1 MSLSR
6 ADLAVLVAG
15 LTTTVVL
22 TTATGQPAWAT
33 GQSTTTTVTASTTL
47 VADPTNLAT
56 DEEKVAA
63 ARVLGINPGIDM
75 LVLNDQEFVFS
86 IWRQARDGSFV
97 KAEALRTYASD
108 DSNAAY
114 AFITTGIFAASA
126 DDAQAEI
133 AAERA
138 KALRRSVAVTVGLD
152 PSDTALIEK
161 NDRDFIFSVWQRV
174 NVGSHVWTAARDA
187 IADGT
192 DQDDWT
198 AFLTVGASAAHAQDV
213 TDAIAE
219 ADAELAARL
228 AAEQLATAKKS
239 LLQLLLLPVS
249 DELVAAPNRQF
260 VLHVHNNAKGV
271 EVKLASQVALNT
283 PDQQLEQALKDF
295 VFTGGAAANKRDEDA
310 AAAKEL
316 AGYVAQITKIRD
328 DARADGYSPNLLA
341 AADRALV
348 ENTLVATQTFLLKGQ
363 EDARA
368 LDVAF
373 RQKRTWDF
381 NGDKKPDIVAAD
393 STTGILWLYTR
404 KGDGTVEDT
413 RIRIGTGWAK
423 WTAVFSPGDFNG
435 DGLNDVIARNTAGEL
450 LLYRGNGR
458 GGWLNGTAP
467 DVIGSSGW
475 NQYNAMF
482 SPGDFNGDGFADLIA
497 RNSAGQLKLYRGNGR
512 GYWLNGSSPDIIG
525 NSGWNQYN
533 AMFSPGDFNG
543 DGFAD
548 LIGRNSAGQLKLYRG
563 NGRGAWLNGSSP
575 ETIGTGFSSFNMIF
589 STGDWN
595 SDGRADVI
603 TRNAAGELRLY
614 RGNGKGNW
622 INPAANILIGRSGWN
637 AFKFVF

>member
-1 MSLSR
+1 M
-6 ADLAVLVAG
+6 VAG
-15 LTTTVVL
+15 LTTVVML
-22 TTATGQPAWAT
+22 TTVAGQPAWA
-33 GQSTTTTVTASTTL
+33 QSPSTTSAVTASNSL

-56 DEEKVAA
+56 DEDKVAA

-97 KAEALRTYASD
+97 KAGALRTYESD
-108 DSNAAY
+108 DPNAAY
-114 AFITTGIFAASA
+114 AFITVGIFAASA

-133 AAERA
+133 IAERA

-174 NVGSHVWTAARDA
+174 TAGSHVWTAARDA

-192 DQDDWT
+192 DQEDWT
-198 AFLTVGASAAHAQDV
+198 AFLTVGAAAAHAQDV
-213 TDAIAE
+213 ADAIAQ

-239 LLQLLLLPVS
+239 LLQLLLLAVT

-271 EVKLASQVALNT
+271 EVKLASQVALNA
-283 PDQQLEQALKDF
+283 PDEQLDQALKDF
-295 VFTGGAAANKRDEDA
+295 IFTGGAAANKRDEDI

-316 AGYVAQITKIRD
+316 AGYVTQITKIRD
-328 DARADGYSPNLLA
+328 DARTDGYSPNLLA
-341 AADRALV
+341 AAERALAD
-348 ENTLVATQTFLLKGQ
+348 NTLVATQTFLLKGQ

-368 LDVAF
+368 LDVVF

-381 NGDKKPDIVAAD
+381 DGNKKPDIVAAD
-393 STTGILWLYTR
+393 SATGILWLYNG
-404 KGDGTVEDT
+404 KGDGTLLGT
-413 RIRIGTGWAK
+413 RTNIGTGWAK

-435 DGLNDVIARNTAGEL
+435 DGLNDVITRSAAGEL
-450 LLYRGNGR
+450 LLYRGNGTGR
-458 GGWLNGTAP
+458 WLNGTAP
-467 DVIGSSGW
+467 DKIGSSGW
-475 NQYNAMF
+475 QAFTSIFSPGDFNGDGFADVIVRNSAGQLKLYRGNGRGGWQNGTAPDTIGTSGWNQYTAMF

-497 RNSAGQLKLYRGNGR
+497 RNSAGE
-512 GYWLNGSSPDIIG
+512 
-525 NSGWNQYN
+525 
-533 AMFSPGDFNG
+533 
-543 DGFAD
+543 
-548 LIGRNSAGQLKLYRG
+548 LKLYRG
-563 NGRGAWLNGSSP
+563 NGRGAWLNGTAP
-575 ETIGTGFSSFNMIF
+575 ETIGTGWNKWNMIF
-589 STGDWN
+589 SSGDVN

-603 TRNAAGELRLY
+603 VRNSAGELRLY
-614 RGNGKGNW
+614 RGNGKGGW
-622 INPAANILIGRSGWN
+622 IDPTSNILIGRSGWS